1 LQQVRKTNSAV
12 ELQGAV
18 PSADTAAPIANGV
31 VLSVAG
37 PVYVSYQGEL
47 YPFKTKAQLASS
59 GYGGTPAVPAPH
71 TGDLPVVFPYS
82 GS

>member
-1 LQQVRKTNSAV
+1 MAPAAT
-12 ELQGAV
+12 G
-18 PSADTAAPIANGV
+18 APIADGV

-37 PVYVSYQGEL
+37 PVYVSYQGDAV
-47 YPFKTKAQLASS
+47 PVQDARRSWPTN

-71 TGDLPVVFPYS
+71 TGGLTIVFPYS

>member
-1 LQQVRKTNSAV
+1 MQVRKTNSAV
-12 ELQGAV
+12 DLQGSV
-18 PSADTAAPIANGV
+18 TSADTGAPIANGV

-37 PVYVSYQGEL
+37 PVYVSYSGDL
-47 YPFKTKAQLASS
+47 YPFKTKAQLADT

-71 TGDLPVVFPYS
+71 TGGLTVVFPYS